1 MAKRQGTLGYGRWI
15 TLLSELKCR
24 EYIISLNRPKIM
36 GILNVTPDSF
46 SDAGQF
52 LDLGKALEHAH
63 RMAEEGADILDI
75 GGASTRPGAEPVS
88 IEVELQRVLPVIQ
101 RLIRTIKIP
110 ISIDTYQPEV
120 AKICLQEGVHMVNDV
135 TGLRNPA
142 MRQVVAEF
150 QVPAVIMH
158 MLGEPKTM
166 QKNPYYENVIEDI
179 KRFLGEQV
187 RLAKS
192 EGIEQVIVD
201 PGIGFG
207 KTLHH
212 NLEII
217 RNLRAFKSLG
227 CPLLLG
233 TSRKTFIGKITGVEN
248 PQDRLEGTIVTNI
261 IGIMNG
267 ADIIRVHDVKACKRA
282 VQVYEAIF
290 FP

>member
-1 MAKRQGTLGYGRWI
+1 MF
-15 TLLSELKCR
+15 SELKCR
-24 EYIISLNRPKIM
+24 DYVIPLDRTRIM

-52 LDLGKALEHAH
+52 FNVERAVEHAH

-75 GGASTRPGAEPVS
+75 GGASTRPGADLVS
-88 IEVELQRVLPVIQ
+88 VEAELQRVLPVIK
-101 RLIRTIKIP
+101 RLVSQVKVP

-120 AKICLQEGVHMVNDV
+120 ARACLQHGAHMVNDV
-135 TGLRNPA
+135 TGLRNPE

-150 QVPAVIMH
+150 QVPVVLMH

-166 QKNPYYENVIEDI
+166 QKNPYYEDVIQDI
-179 KRFLGEQV
+179 RKFLEGQI
-187 RLAKS
+187 RLAKA
-192 EGIEQVIVD
+192 EGIHQLIVD

-207 KTLHH
+207 KTIHH
-212 NLEII
+212 NLEIL
-217 RNLRAFKSLG
+217 RNLRVFKSLG
-227 CPLLLG
+227 YPLLLG

-282 VQVYEAIF
+282 VQVYEAIMGTRDGSLTSSF
-290 FP
+290 